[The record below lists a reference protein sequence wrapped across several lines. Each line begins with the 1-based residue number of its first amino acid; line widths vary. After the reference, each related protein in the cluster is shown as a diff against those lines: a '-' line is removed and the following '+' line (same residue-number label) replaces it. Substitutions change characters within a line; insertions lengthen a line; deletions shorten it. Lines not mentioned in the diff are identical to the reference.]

1 MFISCI
7 IYSWSICTN
16 ATSTAARI
24 QFANVKIFSWNCPLL
39 RLWCKYSLVVCF
51 NDIAFFLM
59 ETISEYQKLG
69 VINFVL
75 TLYKKLLFL
84 NIYLIKRIGFFKIIL
99 ILTQYFGQIN
109 ILQSFECTKLIL
121 YRGFVSAE
129 SCTSVVIAV
138 FKWQCSRL
146 SKLESFLKN
155 LMYIESVFMC
165 NATRLALQKIVM

>member
-1 MFISCI
+1 MQQVQQQG
-7 IYSWSICTN
+7 YNLQTW
-16 ATSTAARI
+16 
-24 QFANVKIFSWNCPLL
+24 
-39 RLWCKYSLVVCF
+39 KYSHEIVLFYVFDV
-51 NDIAFFLM
+51 NILWLSVLMHIEFFLM

-146 SKLESFLKN
+146 SKLESF
-155 LMYIESVFMC
+155 
-165 NATRLALQKIVM
+165 